1 MNIPDGLI
9 SPDLLWLNWLLFV
22 FILGLGLY
30 RSPWRAL
37 LHAPQRLNLIAASVA
52 FLAMLWLFS
61 SSSLP
66 GLSLHFLGLT
76 VVTLLIGWPL
86 ALVSGGMTLL
96 LLSLA
101 GQVGLSGLGWDMLGM
116 VAPPVLV
123 TALINAGAQRLLP
136 ANFFIYLFV
145 NSFLSAILGVMA
157 AALASA
163 GLMLMFGVYTWEVLA
178 SSYFPLLPIQ
188 WVPEAMINT
197 MMILGLTLLR
207 PDWVITFDDQRYFK
221 N

>member
-1 MNIPDGLI
+1 MNVADGLI
-9 SPDLLWLNWLLFV
+9 SPDFLWLNWLLFV
-22 FILGLGLY
+22 FLIGLGVY

-61 SSSLP
+61 SSALP

-86 ALVSGGMTLL
+86 ALVSGGVTLL
-96 LLSLA
+96 LLSLV
-101 GQVGLSGLGWDMLGM
+101 GQVAFSGLGWDMLGM
-116 VAPPVLV
+116 VVPPIFV
-123 TALINAGAQRLLP
+123 TALINAAAQRLLP
-136 ANFFIYLFV
+136 ANYFIYLFV
-145 NSFLSAILGVMA
+145 NSFFSAILGAMA

-163 GLMLMFGVYTWEVLA
+163 SLMLVFGIYTWDVLT

-197 MMILGLTLLR
+197 MIILGLTLLR
-207 PDWVITFDDQRYFK
+207 PDWVITFDDQKYFR

>member
-22 FILGLGLY
+22 CIVGLGLY
-30 RSPWRAL
+30 RAPWSAL
-37 LHAPQRLNLIAASVA
+37 FHVPQRLNLVAASVF

-61 SSSLP
+61 SSALP

-76 VVTLLIGWPL
+76 VVTLVIGWPL
-86 ALVSGGMTLL
+86 ALISSVITLL
-96 LLSLA
+96 ILSLV
-101 GQVGLSGLGWDMLGM
+101 GQMGGGGLGWVLLGM
-116 VAPPVLV
+116 VVPPVLV
-123 TALINAGAQRLLP
+123 TAAINTLAQRFLP

-145 NSFLSAILGVMA
+145 NSFLAAFLGAIA
-157 AALASA
+157 AASTSA
-163 GLMLMFGVYTWEVLA
+163 LLMVFLEVYQWDVLR

-197 MMILGLTLLR
+197 MIILGLTLIR
-207 PDWVITFDDQRYFK
+207 PGWVMTFDDERYFK

>member
-1 MNIPDGLI
+1 MNVADGLI
-9 SPDLLWLNWLLFV
+9 SPDFLWLNWLLFV
-22 FILGLGLY
+22 FFIGLGVY

-61 SSSLP
+61 SSALP

-86 ALVSGGMTLL
+86 ALVSGGVTLL

-101 GQVGLSGLGWDMLGM
+101 GQVAFSGLGWDMLGM
-116 VAPPVLV
+116 VVPPIFV
-123 TALINAGAQRLLP
+123 TALINAAAQRLLP
-136 ANFFIYLFV
+136 ANYFIYLFV
-145 NSFLSAILGVMA
+145 NSFFSAILGAMA

-163 GLMLMFGVYTWEVLA
+163 SLMLVFGIYTWDVLT

-197 MMILGLTLLR
+197 MIILGLTLLR
-207 PDWVITFDDQRYFK
+207 PDWVITFDDQKYFR

>member
-1 MNIPDGLI
+1 MNVADGLI
-9 SPDLLWLNWLLFV
+9 SPDFLWLNWLLFV
-22 FILGLGLY
+22 FLIGLGVY

-61 SSSLP
+61 SSALP

-86 ALVSGGMTLL
+86 ALVSGGVTLL

-101 GQVGLSGLGWDMLGM
+101 GQVAFSGLGWDMLGM
-116 VAPPVLV
+116 VVPPIFV
-123 TALINAGAQRLLP
+123 TALINAAAQRLLP
-136 ANFFIYLFV
+136 ANYFIYLFV
-145 NSFLSAILGVMA
+145 NSFFSAILGAMA

-163 GLMLMFGVYTWEVLA
+163 SLMLVFGIYTWDVLTT
-178 SSYFPLLPIQ
+178 SYFPLLPIQ

-197 MMILGLTLLR
+197 MIILGLTLLR
-207 PDWVITFDDQRYFK
+207 PDWVITFDDQKYFR

>member
-1 MNIPDGLI
+1 MNVADGLI
-9 SPDLLWLNWLLFV
+9 SPDFLWLNWLLFV
-22 FILGLGLY
+22 FLIGLGMY

-52 FLAMLWLFS
+52 FLTMLWLFS
-61 SSSLP
+61 ASSLP

-76 VVTLLIGWPL
+76 VVTLLVGWPL
-86 ALVSGGMTLL
+86 ALVCGGMTLL
-96 LLSLA
+96 MLALA
-101 GQVGLSGLGWDMLGM
+101 GQLAFSGIGWDMLGM
-116 VAPPVLV
+116 VVPPILI
-123 TALINAGAQRLLP
+123 TAVINAGAQRLLP
-136 ANFFIYLFV
+136 ANYFIYLFV
-145 NSFLSAILGVMA
+145 NSFFSAILGAMA
-157 AALASA
+157 AALTSAS
-163 GLMLMFGVYTWEVLA
+163 LMLVFGIYTWDVLTT
-178 SSYFPLLPIQ
+178 SYFPLLPIQ

>member
-9 SPDLLWLNWLLFV
+9 SSDWLWLNWLLFV
-22 FILGLGLY
+22 LIMGIGLY

-37 LHAPQRLNLIAASVA
+37 LHAPQRLNLVAASVA
-52 FLAMLWLFS
+52 FLAILWLFA

-86 ALVSGGMTLL
+86 ALVGAGMSLL
-96 LLSLA
+96 ILSLA
-101 GQVGLSGLGWDMLGM
+101 GQAGISGLGWDMLGM
-116 VAPPVLV
+116 VVPPVAI
-123 TALINAGAQRLLP
+123 TALINAGAQSLLP
-136 ANFFIYLFV
+136 ANYFIYLFV
-145 NSFLSAILGVMA
+145 NSFLSAVLGAIA
-157 AALASA
+157 AGFASA
-163 GLMLMFGVYTWEVLA
+163 GLMVLFGVYPWSVLA
-178 SSYFPLLPIQ
+178 LSYIPLLPIQ

-197 MMILGLTLLR
+197 MMIMGLTLLR

-221 N
+221 D

>member
-9 SPDLLWLNWLLFV
+9 SPDLLWVNWLLFIF
-22 FILGLGLY
+22 FIGLGLS

-37 LHAPQRLNLIAASVA
+37 LRAPQRLNLIAASVV
-52 FLAMLWLFS
+52 FLTMLWVFS

-76 VVTLLIGWPL
+76 VVTLLVGWPL
-86 ALVSGGMTLL
+86 ALISGGMALIF
-96 LLSLA
+96 LSLT
-101 GQVGLSGLGWDMLGM
+101 GSMSFSGLGWDMLGM
-116 VAPPVLV
+116 VAPPILF
-123 TALINAGAQRLLP
+123 TALINAAAQRLFP

-145 NSFLSAILGVMA
+145 NSFLSAVVGAVA

-163 GLMLMFGVYTWEVLA
+163 ALMLSLGIYSWGVLT

-207 PDWVITFDDQRYFK
+207 PDWVITFDERRYFK
-221 N
+221 D

>member
-1 MNIPDGLI
+1 MNVADGLI
-9 SPDLLWLNWLLFV
+9 SPDFLWLNWLLFV
-22 FILGLGLY
+22 FLIGFGVY

-61 SSSLP
+61 SSALP

-76 VVTLLIGWPL
+76 VVTLLVGWPL
-86 ALVSGGMTLL
+86 ALVSGGVTLL
-96 LLSLA
+96 LLSLV
-101 GQVGLSGLGWDMLGM
+101 GQVAFSGLGWDMLGM
-116 VAPPVLV
+116 VVPPIFV
-123 TALINAGAQRLLP
+123 TALINAAAQRLLP
-136 ANFFIYLFV
+136 ANYFIYLFV
-145 NSFLSAILGVMA
+145 NSFFSAILGAMA

-163 GLMLMFGVYTWEVLA
+163 SLMLVFGIYTWDVLT

-197 MMILGLTLLR
+197 MIILGLTLLR
-207 PDWVITFDDQRYFK
+207 PDWVITFDDQKYFR

>member
-1 MNIPDGLI
+1 MNVPDGLI
-9 SPDLLWLNWLLFV
+9 SPDWLWLNWLLFV
-22 FILGLGLY
+22 FLIGFGVY

-61 SSSLP
+61 SSALP

-86 ALVSGGMTLL
+86 ALVSGGVALL
-96 LLSLA
+96 FLSLT
-101 GQVGLSGLGWDMLGM
+101 GQMGFSGLGWDMLGM
-116 VAPPVLV
+116 VVPPVLV
-123 TALINAGAQRLLP
+123 TALINAGAQRLFP
-136 ANFFIYLFV
+136 ANYFIYLFV
-145 NSFLSAILGVMA
+145 NSFLSAVLGAMA
-157 AALASA
+157 AGLVSA
-163 GLMLMFGVYTWEVLA
+163 GLMMTLGVYTWSVLA
-178 SSYFPLLPIQ
+178 TSYFPLLPIQ

-197 MMILGLTLLR
+197 MMVLGLTLLR

>member
-1 MNIPDGLI
+1 MNVADGLI
-9 SPDLLWLNWLLFV
+9 SPDFLWLDWLLFV
-22 FILGLGLY
+22 FLTGLGVY

-61 SSSLP
+61 SSALP

-76 VVTLLIGWPL
+76 VVTLLVGWPL
-86 ALVSGGMTLL
+86 ALVSGGVTLL
-96 LLSLA
+96 LLSLV
-101 GQVGLSGLGWDMLGM
+101 GQVAFSGLGWDMLGM
-116 VAPPVLV
+116 VVPPILV
-123 TALINAGAQRLLP
+123 TALINAAAQRLLP
-136 ANFFIYLFV
+136 ANYFIYLFV
-145 NSFLSAILGVMA
+145 NSFFSAILGAMA

-163 GLMLMFGVYTWEVLA
+163 SLMLVFGIYTWDVLTT
-178 SSYFPLLPIQ
+178 SYFPLLPIQ

-197 MMILGLTLLR
+197 MIILGLTLLR
-207 PDWVITFDDQRYFK
+207 PDWVITFDDQKYFR

>member
-1 MNIPDGLI
+1 MNVPDGLI
-9 SPDLLWLNWLLFV
+9 SSDLLWLNWLLF
-22 FILGLGLY
+22 IALMGLGVY

-37 LHAPQRLNLIAASVA
+37 LHAPQRLNLIAASVV

-61 SSSLP
+61 SSALP

-76 VVTLLIGWPL
+76 VVTLVVGWPL
-86 ALVSGGMTLL
+86 ALVVGGVTLL

-101 GQVGLSGLGWDMLGM
+101 GQMAFSGIGLDMLGM
-116 VAPPVLV
+116 VVPPVLV
-123 TALINAGAQRLLP
+123 TALINAGAQKLLP
-136 ANFFIYLFV
+136 ANYFIYLFV
-145 NSFLSAILGVMA
+145 NSFLSAILGAMA

-163 GLMLMFGVYTWEVLA
+163 SLMLVFGIYTWDVLT

-197 MMILGLTLLR
+197 MIILGLTLLR

>member
-1 MNIPDGLI
+1 MNVADGLI
-9 SPDLLWLNWLLFV
+9 SPDFLWLNWLLFV
-22 FILGLGLY
+22 FLIGLGMY

-61 SSSLP
+61 SSALP

-86 ALVSGGMTLL
+86 ALVSGGVTLL
-96 LLSLA
+96 LLSLV
-101 GQVGLSGLGWDMLGM
+101 GQVAFSGLGWDMFGM
-116 VAPPVLV
+116 VVPPIFV
-123 TALINAGAQRLLP
+123 TALINAAAQRLLP
-136 ANFFIYLFV
+136 ANYFIYLFV
-145 NSFLSAILGVMA
+145 NSFFSAILGAMA

-163 GLMLMFGVYTWEVLA
+163 SLMLVFGIYTWDVLT

-197 MMILGLTLLR
+197 MIILGLTLLR
-207 PDWVITFDDQRYFK
+207 PDWVITFDDQKYFR